1 MAVREWGGKVVF
13 LYRIVDGG
21 ADHSYGIQV
30 AKLAGLPGPVLER
43 AREILESLE
52 SGNAA
57 AVGLPQQMYLFGPAT
72 AAEPSKVEQELEKV
86 DADALS
92 PRDAQ
97 EFLYHLKQILA
108 KPRHGEAKK

>member
-1 MAVREWGGKVVF
+1 MREWGDKVIF

-21 ADHSYGIQV
+21 ANHSYGIQV
-30 AKLAGLPGPVLER
+30 AKLAGLPPALIRR

-57 AVGLPQQMYLFGPAT
+57 AAGLPQQMYLFGPQT
-72 AAEPSKVEQELEKV
+72 APAVPSEVEKELQSV
-86 DADALS
+86 DPDTLS

-97 EFLYHLKQILA
+97 EFLYHLKHLLS
-108 KPRHGEAKK
+108 KPRAH